1 MAAISNVF
9 GRVVSN
15 RPFSFLSFSFFSC
28 YLLQLLH
35 TIRWRARW
43 TANSTW
49 WEGSVTLRPGCRVLP
64 TRWPMTWRPPWRR
77 RTSSSPDSGR
87 RPWLSAARPPTRSTS
102 ITNAVVRPAQVG
114 WQFYLFTYF
123 WGWNLHLIRRF
134 PLEGFDQSQIIIFN
148 LIWHF
153 FLSFAWTRWSGYLC
167 RSTWN
172 DDHDERIKY
181 VIVTPLHAAANRHGV
196 DGPPRR
202 FCLTVTTHGSKA
214 STLTP
219 SDLQS
224 QHPQDHVSSVSNN
237 GAPLEWIASSETCVR
252 TYARYD
258 DDDVIFKS
266 VARVFLNWLLI
277 WFPLWNTI
285 GTDWRLTG
293 SIRRTWHTTPTICI
307 SRRRTGREI
316 RPALPFSTSRRLAS
330 ARVSRQP
337 YSISGSY
344 SPPPRHPRRPP
355 RPPPPFCR
363 HRRWITSGSC
373 RWSWLRAASL
383 VGDSFLPP
391 YSCCSSFSLQ
401 VQQVKKNKEKGIK
414 TWNGRKKKKND

>member
-1 MAAISNVF
+1 MIRLSMPEHVEWRSRRENQVRHRDSVARSRQSAR
-9 GRVVSN
+9 GRRASA
-15 RPFSFLSFSFFSC
+15 SFLSDGDHPRLQGLDADAVRSPVAASAGSR
-28 YLLQLLH
+28 LLCQQQRRTFGMDRLQ
-35 TIRWRARW
+35 R
-43 TANSTW
+43 N
-49 WEGSVTLRPGCRVLP
+49 LRPNLRQV
-64 TRWPMTWRPPWRR
+64 RR
-77 RTSSSPDSGR
+77 RR
-87 RPWLSAARPPTRSTS
+87 R
-102 ITNAVVRPAQVG
+102 
-114 WQFYLFTYF
+114 
-123 WGWNLHLIRRF
+123 H
-134 PLEGFDQSQIIIFN
+134 DQ
-148 LIWHF
+148 
-153 FLSFAWTRWSGYLC
+153 
-167 RSTWN
+167 
-172 DDHDERIKY
+172 K
-181 VIVTPLHAAANRHGV
+181 V
-196 DGPPRR
+196 
-202 FCLTVTTHGSKA
+202 
-214 STLTP
+214 
-219 SDLQS
+219 LQ
-224 QHPQDHVSSVSNN
+224 
-237 GAPLEWIASSETCVR
+237 
-252 TYARYD
+252 
-258 DDDVIFKS
+258 
-266 VARVFLNWLLI
+266 RVFLNWLLI